1 MAGRYTNLTLQ
12 QLQRGKRYDFV
23 MPDRTVHNNYTFIDT
38 DNTHAI
44 FSEPNTDTTHEDE
57 EDIEWDFSIPLNVA
71 ETLRYDVAFES
82 ETDKESQASQGGKRK
97 KSRKSKKIRKSKK
110 SRKNKKSIKKRK

>member
-12 QLQRGKRYDFV
+12 QLQRGNRYDFV

-44 FSEPNTDTTHEDE
+44 FSEPNTNAMHEDE
-57 EDIEWDFSIPLNVA
+57 EDIEWDFSIPLDVA
-71 ETLRYDVAFES
+71 ETLRYDVASET
-82 ETDKESQASQGGKRK
+82 ETDKESQMSQGGRRRKTMKRK
-97 KSRKSKKIRKSKK
+97 R
-110 SRKNKKSIKKRK
+110 NKKTMKRKRNKK